1 MSCTALCP
9 PARQMALPQLYLGN
23 RLTIELE
30 LADPDGVPVPM
41 EGYVLRMLLIPAR
54 PAAAAPVISLSSA
67 ADPTLIQLDT
77 PEQGMA
83 TLTIPADQTATL
95 VAGLAYRLVID
106 RYEVAAPSTTLDTLA
121 WADVSFIRLGSPT
134 PPAA

>member
-1 MSCTALCP
+1 
-9 PARQMALPQLYLGN
+9 MALPELYLGN
-23 RLTIELE
+23 RLTIELA

-41 EGYVLRMLLIPAR
+41 EGQVLRLLLIPAR

-67 ADPTLIQLDT
+67 AHAELIQLDT
-77 PEQGMA
+77 PEEGVA
-83 TLTIPADQTATL
+83 TLTIPADQTANL

-106 RYEVAAPSTTLDTLA
+106 RYEVAAPSTTLDTIA
-121 WADVSFIRLGSPT
+121 WADVSFLRLAIPN